1 MEDNKREYSA
11 IEVKISEKLIAEGY
25 EWLAEDSDETL
36 YAYDAKPVKGDTV
49 WRSSSD
55 RRPFLP
61 LLYRPARGVIP
72 IFESVRWEDAEPVRL
87 RDIVLQNLTKE
98 PIGRM

>member
-36 YAYDAKPVKGDTV
+36 YAYDAKPVKGDAV
-49 WRSSSD
+49 WMPISD
-55 RRPFLP
+55 RRPFP
-61 LLYRPARGVIP
+61 LLYRPARGAIP
-72 IFESVRWEDAEPVRL
+72 LFESVRWEDAEPVRL
-87 RDIVLQNLTKE
+87 RDIALQNLTKE